1 MRRRRGRCEGLS
13 VAERS
18 YLLGILVYNGR
29 EVVPRCL
36 ESARALLSDRT
47 DVVVFDDCSPSEGW
61 SDDVSRMCVAWGI
74 GYYRSP
80 RNLGIPRNMSLV
92 MKTAVE
98 RGYDVVGLVNSD
110 VVLPGNFVESM
121 DAAFAADSGIAS
133 ITPWSNN
140 VSAFSL
146 PMAAAGSEIADNEIV
161 DRLADSL
168 FAQHCGRSM
177 EIPTGVGYCLMIP
190 TEVIRRV
197 GVMDPIF
204 GRGYCEEVDWCQ
216 RARLAGFRH
225 VLSLG
230 SFVYHEGS
238 GTNRDEGLLAH
249 GMTTVIEHELIIRGR
264 YPDYVARVDEFL
276 ARPDLPALGRESLVH
291 SLPSLVVDSDYR
303 LILGDPIVS
312 SIDMGRSITLSSSG
326 GSADARICVF
336 GMQTV
341 VSFGPGFHPETLT
354 EQYGLPRSVT
364 VVEPGP
370 AADLY
375 VSWARRAGVDLIERL
390 AYPARV

>member
-1 MRRRRGRCEGLS
+1 MTERR
-13 VAERS
+13 

-36 ESARALLSDRT
+36 DSAASVVSPNC
-47 DVVVFDDCSPSEGW
+47 DVVVFDDHSPSEGW
-61 SDDVSRMCVAWGI
+61 SADVASMCDDRSI
-74 GYYRSP
+74 GYYCSP
-80 RNLGIPRNMSLV
+80 RNLGIPRNMSLL

-98 RGYDVVGLVNSD
+98 GGYDVVGLVNSD
-110 VVLPGNFVESM
+110 VVLPANLIETM
-121 DAAFAADSGIAS
+121 DAAFDADSLIGS

-146 PMAAAGSEIADNEIV
+146 PMSDGGPEIADIEFV
-161 DRLADSL
+161 DRLATSL
-168 FAQHCGRSM
+168 FVQHGGVSM
-177 EIPTGVGYCLMIP
+177 EVPTGVGYCLLVP
-190 TEVIRRV
+190 TDVVRRV

-216 RARLAGFRH
+216 RVRLAGFKN

-264 YPDYVARVDEFL
+264 YPDYVERVDDFL
-276 ARPDLPALGRESLVH
+276 RRPDLAALGHESLAQA
-291 SLPSLVVDSDYR
+291 LPQLIAGTEYGLV
-303 LILGDPIVS
+303 LGDPNQPTAT
-312 SIDMGRSITLSSSG
+312 DGRTITLSSTGAS
-326 GSADARICVF
+326 SQARISVF
-336 GMQTV
+336 GMQTIIDIAD
-341 VSFGPGFHPETLT
+341 GFHPEALI
-354 EQYGLPRSVT
+354 EAYGVPRSVV
-364 VVEPGP
+364 VVEAGA

-375 VSWARRAGVDLIERL
+375 VNWARRNGVDSVERL
-390 AYPARV
+390 SYPTRV